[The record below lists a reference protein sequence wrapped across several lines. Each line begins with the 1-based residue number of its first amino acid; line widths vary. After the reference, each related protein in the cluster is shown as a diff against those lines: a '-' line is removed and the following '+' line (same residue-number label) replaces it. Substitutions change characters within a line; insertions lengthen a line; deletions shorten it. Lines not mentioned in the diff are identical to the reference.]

1 MTAPLRCTAWIGLGS
16 NLAGPRQQVELGLD
30 ALARLPQSQLQQR
43 SHLYRSTPWGVR
55 DQPDFVNAVAAI
67 ETGLAPNDLMV
78 ALLDIERRFGRER
91 NADRWGPR
99 ILDLDLLLYA
109 DRAIDEAGLRVPHP
123 HLHERPF
130 VLLPL
135 AEIAPHLQIP
145 GRGSISDLVARVDVS
160 DCQRL
165 E

>member
-1 MTAPLRCTAWIGLGS
+1 MTAPPRRIAWIGLGS
-16 NLAGPRQQVELGLD
+16 NLAGPSEQVERGLA
-30 ALARLPQSQLQQR
+30 ALAHLPRTQLQQR
-43 SHLYRSTPWGVR
+43 SHLYRSAPWGMR

-67 ETGLAPNDLMV
+67 ESGLTPRELMA
-78 ALLDIERRFGRER
+78 ALFDIERSFGRER

-109 DRAIDEAGLRVPHP
+109 DHIIDEPGLRVPHP
-123 HLHERPF
+123 HLHERAF

-145 GRGSISDLVARVDVS
+145 GRGSISDLVARVDAS
-160 DCQRL
+160 DCRRL

>member
-1 MTAPLRCTAWIGLGS
+1 MTAPLRRAWIGLGS
-16 NLAGPRQQVELGLD
+16 NLAGPRAQVERGLG
-30 ALARLPQSQLQQR
+30 ALAQLPQSHLQQR
-43 SHLYRSTPWGVR
+43 SHLYRSAPWGVR
-55 DQPDFVNAVAAI
+55 EQPDFVNAVAAI
-67 ETGLAPNDLMV
+67 ETGLSPHDLMV
-78 ALLDIERRFGRER
+78 ALLDIERRFGRQR

-99 ILDLDLLLYA
+99 ILDLDLLLFA
-109 DRAIDEAGLRVPHP
+109 DRIIDEPGLRVPHP
-123 HLHERPF
+123 HLHERAF

>member
-1 MTAPLRCTAWIGLGS
+1 MTAPPRRIAWVGLGS
-16 NLAGPRQQVELGLD
+16 NLAGPREQVELGLD
-30 ALARLPQSQLQQR
+30 ALARLPRSQLQQR
-43 SHLYRSTPWGVR
+43 SRLYRSAPWGVR
-55 DQPDFVNAVAAI
+55 DQPEFVNAVAAI
-67 ETGLAPNDLMV
+67 ETEVAPRELMA
-78 ALLDIERRFGRER
+78 ALLDIERSFGRVR

-109 DRAIDEAGLRVPHP
+109 DGVIDEPGLRIPHP
-123 HLHERPF
+123 HLHERAF

>member
-1 MTAPLRCTAWIGLGS
+1 MTAPPRRVAWIGLGS
-16 NLAGPRQQVELGLD
+16 NLAGPREQVERGLA
-30 ALARLPQSQLQQR
+30 ALAHLPRTQLQQR
-43 SHLYRSTPWGVR
+43 SHLYRSAPWGVR

-67 ETGLAPNDLMV
+67 ESGLTPRELMQ
-78 ALLDIERRFGRER
+78 ALLDIERSFGRER

-109 DRAIDEAGLRVPHP
+109 DCIIDEPGLHVPHP
-123 HLHERPF
+123 HLHERAF

-145 GRGSISDLVARVDVS
+145 GHGSISDLVARVDAS
-160 DCQRL
+160 ECQRL